1 MGQNI
6 SFDSSDHIA
15 VLDIGRTNKKLLVYD
30 MNLNQVDHAYATI
43 EEAQT
48 GMEYHEPLSAVTE
61 WFLGALAEMARRYSI
76 KVISISTYGATF
88 VCLDGEG
95 KVALPAMSGA
105 TDPGEAF
112 HKAFDSAIGD
122 PFDIHRRMATPRMPF
137 LSGLSRGIYYVKEH
151 YPEQFAQVRTI
162 LTLPNYYGFLL
173 TGKTGIEPTYLGAH
187 TGLWDFEHSRF
198 SDMRERLGVKDLI
211 PGEVSRPWDV
221 LGTVKPEIARQT
233 GLSGDVVVTM
243 GIHDSNASLLPFLI
257 KERENFMLVST
268 GSMCVVMNPSG
279 GSVMRE
285 DELGEMVYFNLSAF
299 GEPVKTALFVAG
311 LEFDLY
317 MGLLEG
323 SHGRRDHPEL
333 NPGMLTDIL
342 GSCDEFVLPAVVPF
356 GMYMHSPGRLIQAGR
371 VYPLGDVFA
380 GKSPEFL
387 NNYERA
393 YAVLILSMALHTR
406 KAMQRAGMSP
416 GKTVFIEGGFSHN
429 ALYAQLIA
437 ALFPESPVM
446 LTDLNEATALG
457 AAMLGLAAH
466 EGLEPHRLSERF
478 SMTASRV
485 MPINL
490 PGLNAYA
497 EAFERNIMNCEA

>member
-1 MGQNI
+1 
-6 SFDSSDHIA
+6 
-15 VLDIGRTNKKLLVYD
+15 
-30 MNLNQVDHAYATI
+30 
-43 EEAQT
+43 
-48 GMEYHEPLSAVTE
+48 
-61 WFLGALAEMARRYSI
+61 
-76 KVISISTYGATF
+76 
-88 VCLDGEG
+88 
-95 KVALPAMSGA
+95 
-105 TDPGEAF
+105 
-112 HKAFDSAIGD
+112 
-122 PFDIHRRMATPRMPF
+122 
-137 LSGLSRGIYYVKEH
+137 
-151 YPEQFAQVRTI
+151 
-162 LTLPNYYGFLL
+162 
-173 TGKTGIEPTYLGAH
+173 
-187 TGLWDFEHSRF
+187 
-198 SDMRERLGVKDLI
+198 
-211 PGEVSRPWDV
+211 
-221 LGTVKPEIARQT
+221 
-233 GLSGDVVVTM
+233 
-243 GIHDSNASLLPFLI
+243 
-257 KERENFMLVST
+257 
-268 GSMCVVMNPSG
+268 
-279 GSVMRE
+279 
-285 DELGEMVYFNLSAF
+285 
-299 GEPVKTALFVAG
+299 
-311 LEFDLY
+311 
-317 MGLLEG
+317 
-323 SHGRRDHPEL
+323 
-333 NPGMLTDIL
+333 
-342 GSCDEFVLPAVVPF
+342 
-356 GMYMHSPGRLIQAGR
+356 MYMHSPGRLIQAGR